1 MGEPQPTASTE
12 LSGPRRLDLY
22 RQMLTIRA
30 FEQTVLDS
38 HKRRLVQGPAHTYIG
53 MEAVAVGV
61 CAALRDDDYITST
74 HRGHGHCIARGL
86 EVKRMLA
93 EIFGRA
99 TGYCKGKGGSMHIAD
114 VERGV
119 LGADGIV
126 GGGIPI
132 AMGAALGCR
141 VRNTSQVVGCFFG
154 EGASNQGSFHEA
166 LNLAS
171 VRKLPVVFV
180 CENNHWAL
188 SAGFEA
194 TTAVPNVADRAC
206 AYSIPGH
213 IVDGNDVLAVY
224 DTAAQAVRRARE
236 GDGPSLVECKTYR
249 WEPHSVF
256 ATKDPR
262 PPGEVEAW
270 KNKDP
275 IERFRRELSDRD
287 NLTVEQDREIQR
299 DVGQLLEDAVEF
311 ATSSPEPDPSEAV
324 QDVYA

>member
-1 MGEPQPTASTE
+1 MGAKRETGGGRMSADALLE
-12 LSGPRRLDLY
+12 LY
-22 RQMLTIRA
+22 RQMLTIRV
-30 FEQTVLDS
+30 FEETVLAS

-114 VERGV
+114 VSRGM

-141 VRNTSQVVGCFFG
+141 VRQSSQVVACFFG
-154 EGASNQGSFHEA
+154 EGATNQGSFHEA
-166 LNLAS
+166 LNMAAI
-171 VRKLPVVFV
+171 RKLPVVFV

-194 TTAVPNVADRAC
+194 TTSVANVADRAG
-206 AYSIPGH
+206 AYSIPGR
-213 IVDGNDVLAVY
+213 IVDGNDVLAVQ
-224 DTAAQAVRRARE
+224 DAASQAVARARD
-236 GDGPSLVECKTYR
+236 GDGPSLIECKTYR

-256 ATKDPR
+256 NTKDPR
-262 PPGEVEAW
+262 PPEEVEVW
-270 KNKDP
+270 KKKDP
-275 IERFRRELSDRD
+275 IARFRKVLSEREVLSA
-287 NLTVEQDREIQR
+287 EQDQEIQQEIER
-299 DVGQLLEDAVEF
+299 LLEDAADF
-311 ATSSPEPDPSEAV
+311 ASNSPEPDPADAV
-324 QDVYA
+324 KDVFA

>member
-1 MGEPQPTASTE
+1 MSDIALLEW
-12 LSGPRRLDLY
+12 Y

-30 FEQTVLDS
+30 FEQTVLAS

-53 MEAVAVGV
+53 MEAVAVGT

-86 EVKRMLA
+86 DVNRMLA

-114 VERGV
+114 VSRGM

-141 VRNTSQVVGCFFG
+141 VRGSSQVVACFFG
-154 EGASNQGSFHEA
+154 EGAINQGSFHES
-166 LNLAS
+166 LNMAAI
-171 VRKLPVVFV
+171 RNLPVVFV

-194 TTAVPNVADRAC
+194 TTAVSDAADRAA
-206 AYSIPGH
+206 AYSMPGH
-213 IVDGNDVLAVY
+213 IVDGNDVLAVVE
-224 DTAAQAVRRARE
+224 TVTQAVQRARG
-236 GDGPSLVECKTYR
+236 GDGPSLIECKTYR

-256 ATKDPR
+256 NTQDPR
-262 PPGEVEAW
+262 PPEEVEAW
-270 KNKDP
+270 KGKDP
-275 IERFRRELSDRD
+275 IQRFRTV
-287 NLTVEQDREIQR
+287 LTSR
-299 DVGQLLEDAVEF
+299 DVLDAERDLKLQREVDQRMQEAVAF
-311 ATSSPEPDPSEAV
+311 ASESPEPDPADAV
-324 QDVYA
+324 RDVFA

>member
-1 MGEPQPTASTE
+1 MNEPDDIEDPSLESVGLHLMNKDAPAPPE
-12 LSGPRRLDLY
+12 LPPDRLLELY

-30 FEQTVLDS
+30 FEQTVLES
-38 HKRRLVQGPAHTYIG
+38 HKQHLTQGAAHTYIG

-86 EVKRMLA
+86 DVNRMLA

-114 VERGV
+114 IDRGM

-141 VRNTSQVVGCFFG
+141 VRKSSQIVSCFFG

-166 LNLAS
+166 LNLAAI
-171 VRKLPVVFV
+171 RKLPVIFV

-194 TTAVPNVADRAC
+194 TTAVPNVADRAS
-206 AYSIPGH
+206 AYSIPGR
-213 IVDGNDVLAVY
+213 IVDGNDLLAVY
-224 DTAAQAVRRARE
+224 STGLQAAERARN
-236 GDGPSLVECKTYR
+236 GDGPSLIECKTYR

-256 ATKDPR
+256 TTKDVR
-262 PPGEVEAW
+262 P
-270 KNKDP
+270 D
-275 IERFRRELSDRD
+275 
-287 NLTVEQDREIQR
+287 
-299 DVGQLLEDAVEF
+299 
-311 ATSSPEPDPSEAV
+311 
-324 QDVYA
+324 